1 MDIKRPCLSWSKQ
14 PPRRSVA
21 CNVVGNTKYYV
32 LVRWGGGGSN
42 SENEEN
48 PGLHLGVVL
57 HVEWGRADDARNM
70 GPAFLL
76 ANLRVALAR
85 SLERAP

>member
-1 MDIKRPCLSWSKQ
+1 MDFERPCLSWSKQ

-21 CNVVGNTKYYV
+21 CNVVGNTKHYV
-32 LVRWGGGGSN
+32 LVRWGEGGSN
-42 SENEEN
+42 SENEEK

-57 HVEWGRADDARNM
+57 QVERGRADDARSM
-70 GPAFLL
+70 GPSFRL